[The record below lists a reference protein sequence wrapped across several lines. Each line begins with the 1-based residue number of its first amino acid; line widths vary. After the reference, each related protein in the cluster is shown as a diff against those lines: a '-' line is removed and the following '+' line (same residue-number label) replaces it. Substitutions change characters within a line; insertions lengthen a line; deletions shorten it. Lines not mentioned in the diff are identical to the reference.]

1 MSVRNQEPDF
11 SNINRRQFLQTTA
24 TALAFAGLCPE
35 GQPGAPCQAVTV
47 PAAALPPAE
56 KTFSFLHTY
65 EATGRYW
72 KGLMKAGLL
81 RATNGVRLVHS
92 PFGDDPARRFNTVA
106 RAGGELHQIIRQRR
120 CPFVIDRVAGGAP
133 YHAYDF
139 DQKLIAEY
147 AAILG
152 RRFLGGQVHETVCN
166 THNDWGRFVKA
177 DKRYATEPVR
187 SDAVRSYFNWESADR
202 WLEYGTLD
210 DYAGRVHPAAAA
222 WWQEIERNA
231 RRQGFR
237 FGSHFSYA
245 EGSHWGRFTWHA
257 FYQWGA
263 AFGVA
268 EVGPWAS
275 EQSQFAI
282 ASLRG
287 AAKAA
292 NKPWGVF
299 FAPWGPKG
307 CTSFIPEQDWSWNC
321 PRRILDAS
329 AWPVG
334 PELGC
339 SSAMQRRIFFH
350 AYLSGAQTLHEE
362 WGAEGNL
369 IDWDQGTLSSYGLVT
384 RDLLDFQEANP
395 DIGEPYTPIAL
406 VLDARIP
413 PPDVRPWDRLLK
425 ALYQHGPADGAN
437 AARKDNGRAEVP
449 CYLPCVIPEVFDI
462 VPSDAP
468 EQAWAR
474 YQEVI
479 WAEPGAAPASAPACP
494 EDQLADR
501 LIAAA
506 KKLSPFSRTS
516 HLIMQVNRR
525 RADRAWII
533 GLYNPWGAV
542 RGDVFG
548 TGSLLDPGCTQRD
561 VLHATFPIKSARVLY
576 AWPQES
582 RLERKGGDLEATVG
596 PGGLLIAEVRQTQG

>member
-1 MSVRNQEPDF
+1 MNM
-11 SNINRRQFLQTTA
+11 NRRQFLQTTA
-24 TALAFAGLCPE
+24 A
-35 GQPGAPCQAVTV
+35 
-47 PAAALPPAE
+47 AAALAEICPGRAAAGALSQAADMPATGRHPSAT
-56 KTFSFLHTY
+56 TFSFLHTY

-72 KGLMKAGLL
+72 KGLKKAGLL
-81 RATNGVRLVHS
+81 RPTTGVRLVNS

-106 RAGGELHQIIRQRR
+106 RVGGELHQIIRRRR
-120 CPFVIDRVAGGAP
+120 CPFVVDRVAGGAI
-133 YHAYDF
+133 YRAYDF

-147 AAILG
+147 VALLG
-152 RRFLGGQVHETVCN
+152 PRFLGGQVHETISN
-166 THNDWGRFVKA
+166 THNDWGRFVQA
-177 DKRYATEPVR
+177 DKRFATDPVEPA
-187 SDAVRSYFNWESADR
+187 AVRDFFNSGSAAS

-210 DYAGRVHPAAAA
+210 DYAGRVHPANDND
-222 WWQEIERNA
+222 WWRAIERNA
-231 RRQGFR
+231 RRQGAR

-245 EGSHWGRFTWHA
+245 EGSQWGRLTWHT
-257 FYQWGA
+257 FYKWGA
-263 AFGVA
+263 AFGLA

-292 NKPWGVF
+292 GKPWGVF

-321 PRRILDAS
+321 PRQILDAC

-350 AYLSGAQTLHEE
+350 AYLSGAHTLHEE

-369 IDWDQGTLSSYGLVT
+369 TDWDKGTLSSYGLVT

-413 PPDVRPWDRLLK
+413 PPDAQPWDRLIK
-425 ALYQHGPADGAN
+425 ALYQHGPADSAN
-437 AARKDNGRAEVP
+437 AARKDNGQAEVT
-449 CYLPCVIPEVFDI
+449 CYPPCVIPEVFDI
-462 VPSDAP
+462 VPADAP
-468 EQAWAR
+468 EPLWAR
-474 YQEVI
+474 YQAVI
-479 WAEPGAAPASAPACP
+479 RVEPGDTPASAQACP

-506 KKLSPFSRTS
+506 KELSPFRRTS
-516 HLIMQVNRR
+516 HLIMQINRR
-525 RADRAWII
+525 RADAAWII

-542 RGDVFG
+542 RGDVFV
-548 TGSLLDPGCTQRD
+548 TGSILDPGCTQRD
-561 VLHATFPIKSARVLY
+561 VLQAKFSIKSARVLH
-576 AWPQES
+576 AWPKES
-582 RLERKGGDLEATVG
+582 RLERQGDELHATVG
-596 PGGLLIAEVRQTQG
+596 PGGLLIVEVREHKR

>member
-1 MSVRNQEPDF
+1 MNGSQRESDL

-24 TALAFAGLCPE
+24 ATLALAGLGPAGPS
-35 GQPGAPCQAVTV
+35 GARCQAADVAVAV
-47 PAAALPPAE
+47 PPPSE
-56 KTFSFLHTY
+56 KSFSFLHTY

-72 KGLMKAGLL
+72 KGLAKAGLL
-81 RATNGVRLVHS
+81 RSSNGIRLVHS

-106 RAGGELHQIIRQRR
+106 RVGGELHQLIRQRQ
-120 CPFVIDRVAGGAP
+120 CSFVIDRVAGGAP
-133 YHAYDF
+133 YLAYDF
-139 DQKLIAEY
+139 DQPLIAEY
-147 AAILG
+147 AALLG

-166 THNDWGRFVKA
+166 THNDWERFVKA

-187 SDAVRSYFNWESADR
+187 ADALRRYFNWESAGR

-210 DYAGRVHPAAAA
+210 DYAGRVHPAPAA
-222 WWQEIERNA
+222 WWSEIERNA
-231 RRQGFR
+231 RRQGSR

-245 EGSHWGRFTWHA
+245 EGSHWGRLTWHS

-263 AFGVA
+263 AFGLA

-292 NKPWGVF
+292 GKPWGIF
-299 FAPWGPKG
+299 FAAWGPKG
-307 CTSFIPEQDWSWNC
+307 CTSFIPEADWSWNC

-329 AWPVG
+329 EWPVG

-339 SSAMQRRIFFH
+339 SSALQRRIFFH
-350 AYLSGAQTLHEE
+350 AYLSGAHTLHEE

-369 IDWDQGTLSSYGLVT
+369 TDWDQGTLSSYGRVT
-384 RDLLDFQEANP
+384 RDLLDFQEAHP
-395 DIGEPYTPIAL
+395 DLGEPYTPIAL

-425 ALYQHGPADGAN
+425 ALYQPGPADIAN
-437 AARKDNGRAEVP
+437 AARPANGQAEVA
-449 CYLPCVIPEVFDI
+449 CYPPCVVPELFDI
-462 VPSDAP
+462 VPSTAP
-468 EQAWAR
+468 EPLWAR
-474 YQEVI
+474 YQTVI
-479 WAEPGAAPASAPACP
+479 RAEPGATPAAAPFCP
-494 EDQLADR
+494 EAQLAER
-501 LIAAA
+501 LLAAA
-506 KKLSPFSRTS
+506 RELSPFRRTS
-516 HLIMQVNRR
+516 HLILQVNRR
-525 RADRAWII
+525 RADGAWII

-561 VLHATFPIKSARVLY
+561 VLRATFSIKSARELY
-576 AWPQES
+576 AWPEAS
-582 RLERKGGDLEATVG
+582 RLERHGDELHATVG
-596 PGGLLIAEVRQTQG
+596 PGGVLIAEIQPKQS

>member
-1 MSVRNQEPDF
+1 MSNRGLNM
-11 SNINRRQFLQTTA
+11 NRRQFLQTTA
-24 TALAFAGLCPE
+24 AAVALAELCP
-35 GQPGAPCQAVTV
+35 GWSPGAISQAAGV
-47 PAAALPPAE
+47 PTAAHPLSE

-72 KGLMKAGLL
+72 KGLEKAGLL
-81 RATNGVRLVHS
+81 RSTNGVRLVHS
-92 PFGDDPARRFNTVA
+92 PFGDDQARRFNTVA
-106 RAGGELHQIIRQRR
+106 RAGGKLHKIIRQRR

-147 AAILG
+147 AAIIG

-177 DKRYATEPVR
+177 DKRYATDPVR
-187 SDAVRSYFNWESADR
+187 PDAVRGYFNWESTDH
-202 WLEYGTLD
+202 WLEYGMPD
-210 DYAGRVHPAAAA
+210 DYAGRVHPADDAA

-231 RRQGFR
+231 RRQGAR

-245 EGSHWGRFTWHA
+245 EGSLWGRFTWHT
-257 FYQWGA
+257 FYKWGA
-263 AFGVA
+263 AFGLA

-275 EQSQFAI
+275 EQSQFVI

-292 NKPWGVF
+292 GKPWGVF

-321 PRRILDAS
+321 PRRLLDAS
-329 AWPVG
+329 EWPVG

-350 AYLSGAQTLHEE
+350 AYLSGAHTLHEE

-369 IDWDQGTLSSYGLVT
+369 TDWDKGMLSSYGLVT

-413 PPDVRPWDRLLK
+413 PPDAQPWDRLIK
-425 ALYQHGPADGAN
+425 ALYQNGPADSAN
-437 AARKDNGRAEVP
+437 AARKDNGQAEVP
-449 CYLPCVIPEVFDI
+449 CYPPCVIPEVFDI
-462 VPSDAP
+462 VPSDAS
-468 EQAWAR
+468 EQLWAR
-474 YQEVI
+474 YKEVI
-479 WAEPGAAPASAPACP
+479 RVGPGDAPAPAKAYP
-494 EDQLADR
+494 EDQLADHI
-501 LIAAA
+501 IAAA
-506 KKLSPFSRTS
+506 KELSPFSRTS

-525 RADRAWII
+525 RADAAWII

-548 TGSLLDPGCTQRD
+548 TGSILDTGCTQRD
-561 VLHATFPIKSARVLY
+561 ALHAKFPIKSARVLH
-576 AWPQES
+576 AWPKES
-582 RLERKGGDLEATVG
+582 GLERKGDELQATVG
-596 PGGLLIAEVRQTQG
+596 PGGLLIAEVREHKG